1 MTVDKT
7 ALIVG
12 GTGLVGG
19 HCLRLLVQQPAYTKV
34 VALLRRPAPIED
46 ARLSQRIVDFDRLE
60 GADFAGV
67 SDVFC
72 ALGTTIAKA
81 GSEEAFYE
89 IDYRYP
95 ITIARLAEKAGVKQ
109 FVLVSSVGADPR
121 STSFYLRVKGEL
133 EQALE
138 GMGFAS
144 LDILQPS
151 VMLGFR
157 GELRPLELLAMIFLP
172 LVNPF
177 LTGSRMALRA
187 ISARTVADAML
198 GASRS
203 GRRGVYRYTWAGIRQ
218 LAAIKPA
225 RSVAV
230 TPKAPPSGAR

>member
-1 MTVDKT
+1 MEDMTVDKT

-133 EQALE
+133 EQELSAAS
-138 GMGFAS
+138 FAAVHVLRPS
-144 LDILQPS
+144 LL
-151 VMLGFR
+151 LGER
-157 GELRPLELLAMIFLP
+157 GEVRKGEAIGVAAAQTLRFTMK
-172 LVNPF
+172 
-177 LTGSRMALRA
+177 GGLRRYRP
-187 ISARTVADAML
+187 IDARTVAGAMVAAAL
-198 GASRS
+198 G
-203 GRRGVYRYTWAGIRQ
+203 GRNGRHVYHFDDMETLAKGIGVVQA
-218 LAAIKPA
+218 
-225 RSVAV
+225 
-230 TPKAPPSGAR
+230 